1 MNMAQTILNVEDIEE
16 NRMLVK
22 RILESEGYHV
32 VDAVSALEGI
42 EMARTVEPDL
52 ILMDINLPDL
62 DGFTAVTRI
71 RGFAKLQ
78 AVPII
83 AVTARTV
90 DNDRA
95 RATAIG
101 CDGYITKPVDI
112 EELLTEVARH
122 LSTGHQ
128 ENGST
133 TERELFLREH
143 SLALS
148 EQLQQKL
155 TELQTAYDHLKQLE
169 EAKSNFISVASHEL
183 RTPLTVIHSYAQM
196 LQMLPT
202 ISGDETARELLAG
215 VNKGVSRLKDI
226 IDDMV
231 SVVRVELSQAEFE
244 LVPISIRS
252 VINSVEGKLT
262 KTAQERNI
270 SLTTKLSKNLS
281 MINGDLEQIESALY
295 RIVSNAIK
303 YTPDGG
309 WVDISA
315 HLLEKEAVTAQSF
328 IEVIIADS
336 GVGIALDK
344 QKMIFDKFNTA
355 TNVAL
360 HSTGKTKFMGGGA
373 GLGLTIAKGVI
384 ESHNGRI
391 WVESDGY
398 DPDKLP
404 GSKFFILLPVL

>member
-1 MNMAQTILNVEDIEE
+1 MAQTILNVEDIEE

-22 RILESEGYHV
+22 RILESEGYQV

-128 ENGST
+128 ENGGT

-202 ISGDETARELLAG
+202 ISGDETAKELLAG

-262 KTAQERNI
+262 KIAQERNI

>member
-1 MNMAQTILNVEDIEE
+1 MAQTILNVEDIEE